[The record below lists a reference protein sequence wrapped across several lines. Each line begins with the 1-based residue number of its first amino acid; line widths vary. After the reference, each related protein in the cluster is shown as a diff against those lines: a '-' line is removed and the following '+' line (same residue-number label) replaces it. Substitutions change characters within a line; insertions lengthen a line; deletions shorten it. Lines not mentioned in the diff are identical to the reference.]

1 MIKPDLDTIDYITNM
16 NTNNQQPDQEIIDK
30 YPCSENYIKNIDKL
44 DAYYK
49 FYYLNEED
57 D

>member
-1 MIKPDLDTIDYITNM
+1 MIPDLDTIDYITNM
-16 NTNNQQPDQEIIDK
+16 NTNNQQPDQEVIDK